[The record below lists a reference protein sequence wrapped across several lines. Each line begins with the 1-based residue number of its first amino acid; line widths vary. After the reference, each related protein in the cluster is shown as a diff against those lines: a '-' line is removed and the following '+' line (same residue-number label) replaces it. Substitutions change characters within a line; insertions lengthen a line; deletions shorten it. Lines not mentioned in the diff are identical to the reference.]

1 MVKEERTERN
11 RTLKVAPQLD
21 GSRRMSQQVTPEN
34 KKVKE
39 IKTKCCD

>member
-21 GSRRMSQQVTPEN
+21 RSRRMSQQLTPEN
-34 KKVKE
+34 KKVKQV
-39 IKTKCCD
+39 KTRCCN